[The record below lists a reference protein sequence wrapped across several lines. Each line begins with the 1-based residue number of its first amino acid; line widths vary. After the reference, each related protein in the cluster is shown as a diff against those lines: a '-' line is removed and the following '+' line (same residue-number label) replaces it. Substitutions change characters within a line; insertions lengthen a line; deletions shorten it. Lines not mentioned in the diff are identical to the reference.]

1 MHGIQSLAPGR
12 NREPLSYYARSG
24 PVGQVFEAFS
34 GSENLR
40 RVAVVGLGAG
50 AMACYAAPGE
60 EFTFYEI
67 DPLVERIARDP
78 RYFTFLRDCL
88 RAVLGDARISLKNV
102 PDRFYGM
109 LVLDAFSADAVPVH
123 LLTREAV

>member
-50 AMACYAAPGE
+50 TMACYAAPDEGIQRSNE
-60 EFTFYEI
+60 THESKR
-67 DPLVERIARDP
+67 DPEAELARKRAGKEAKLRYSGNLLVEAHSQALQ
-78 RYFTFLRDCL
+78 TTC
-88 RAVLGDARISLKNV
+88 KQ
-102 PDRFYGM
+102 
-109 LVLDAFSADAVPVH
+109 
-123 LLTREAV
+123 